1 MSIGR
6 ILGIVFI
13 VKFITI
19 PSSADG
25 GNAGSQNEVLINEGV
40 YTSFFKEIQEK
51 PEIKVPAFYI
61 DKYPVTNSQFNEFLK
76 NHPQFQKDK
85 VSKLFIDQRY
95 LNHWSSQLLT
105 DQELKKFGNNPVT
118 YVSWFIANK
127 YCKSQGKRLPTIA
140 EWESASDFDRPEVLD
155 KLLAWY
161 SKTGDSDLRDVG
173 KENPNKFGVHDMH
186 GLIWELVHDFSSVM
200 ISSDSR
206 SKGDRTD
213 GFFCGGGSVSSL
225 DSKSYA
231 TFMRYGFRSGLK
243 GNYCIQNLGF
253 RCARS
258 SEIK

>member
-1 MSIGR
+1 MNVGQIF
-6 ILGIVFI
+6 GIVTIIFSI
-13 VKFITI
+13 I
-19 PSSADG
+19 PSLADDI
-25 GNAGSQNEVLINEGV
+25 NATLQNEVIIQEGV
-40 YTSFFKEIQEK
+40 YVSFFKEIQEK
-51 PEIKVPAFYI
+51 PEMKVPAFFI

-76 NHPQFQKDK
+76 NNPKYQKDK
-85 VSKLFIDQRY
+85 VSKLFVDQRY
-95 LNHWSSQLLT
+95 LKNWPSQLLS
-105 DQELKKFGNNPVT
+105 DNELKKMGNNPVT

-155 KLLAWY
+155 KLLTWY

-173 KENPNKFGVHDMH
+173 KEAPNKFGVHDMH

-253 RCARS
+253 RCARNY
-258 SEIK
+258 ENK